1 MLSFVR
7 LLFAILLTVA
17 TVVTIN
23 ILSGRS
29 VAAIDPYTATT
40 VLAALLIAVFVSP
53 RLHGFGDALNIK
65 REKGQVKWFN
75 VSKGYGFITRES
87 GDDVF
92 VHFRGIR
99 GRGRRNLQEGQT
111 VNFILTQGE
120 KGPQAD
126 DVVVEGEEKES

>member
-17 TVVTIN
+17 AVATIN

-29 VAAIDPYTATT
+29 IAAFDLFTAATI
-40 VLAALLIAVFVSP
+40 LAALLIAVFVSP
-53 RLHGFGDALNIK
+53 RLHGLGDALNIT

-126 DVVVEGEEKES
+126 DVVVEGKEKQA